1 MAYIFGII
9 STAMKEKKRKGE
21 EKEKNERDERRRGR
35 GSSRMQEEETREGA
49 RRKPKETHAVKAR
62 ATTI

>member
-1 MAYIFGII
+1 
-9 STAMKEKKRKGE
+9 MKGKKTGGNVGGDSK
-21 EKEKNERDERRRGR
+21 
-35 GSSRMQEEETREGA
+35 MQEEETREGT